1 MASNIF
7 GRYVWLI
14 DTIRRHK
21 RLTFEEI
28 NRLWVRSGLSYGEG
42 DDLPLRTFHN
52 HRKAIADIFG
62 VYIECDIKD
71 GYRYYIDDPD
81 ALEGDG
87 LRSWLIDSYS
97 VLNQVQADK
106 KLEGRILYED
116 IPSGHEWLT
125 TITEAM
131 RENKILYITHQGFG
145 KPEPSSFD
153 IEPYFL
159 KVINRRWYVLARS
172 PYYSDRN
179 KKQNKEDGGDRPE
192 DVYLL
197 YALERVHN
205 VETTD
210 KTFKLKKNFNIK
222 KYFEGCYGIITDKR
236 TPIEKIVLKAWYP
249 HCAYMESLPLHESQK
264 VIARDDESITF
275 ELHVRPTFDFYQ
287 ALLFQTDMMEV
298 LEPKSVRKEMKRFAE
313 NMFNHYKNEE

>member
-1 MASNIF
+1 MAANIF

-21 RLTFEEI
+21 RLTYEEI
-28 NRLWVRSGLSYGEG
+28 NRLWVSSGLSYGEG

-97 VLNQVQADK
+97 VLNQVNADK
-106 KLEGRILYED
+106 KLEGRILFED

-125 TITEAM
+125 TITDAM
-131 RENKILYITHQGFG
+131 RDNKVLYITHQGYDN
-145 KPEPSSFD
+145 PEPNSFE
-153 IEPYFL
+153 IEPYYL

-179 KKQNKEDGGDRPE
+179 KRRNKNDGGDRLE

-197 YALERVHN
+197 YALDRVHD

-210 KTFKLKKNFNIK
+210 KTFKMKKSFDIK
-222 KYFEGCYGIITDKR
+222 KFFEGCYGIIADKR
-236 TPIEKIVLKAWYP
+236 IPIERIVLKAWHP
-249 HCAYMESLPLHESQK
+249 HCDYLESLPIHESQK

-287 ALLFQTDMMEV
+287 ALLFQTDMTEV
-298 LEPKSVRKEMKRFAE
+298 LEPESVRKEMKRFTG
-313 NMFNHYKNEE
+313 NMFNHYKND

>member
-1 MASNIF
+1 MAANIF

-21 RLTFEEI
+21 RLTYEEI
-28 NRLWVRSGLSYGEG
+28 NRLWVSSGLSYGEG

-71 GYRYYIDDPD
+71 GYRYYINDPD

-97 VLNQVQADK
+97 VLNQVNADK
-106 KLEGRILYED
+106 KLEGRILFED

-125 TITEAM
+125 TITDAM
-131 RENKILYITHQGFG
+131 RDNKVLYITHQGYD
-145 KPEPSSFD
+145 KPESNSFE
-153 IEPYFL
+153 IEPYYL

-179 KKQNKEDGGDRPE
+179 KRRNKNDGGDRLE

-197 YALERVHN
+197 YALDRVHD

-210 KTFKLKKNFNIK
+210 KTFKMKKSFDSK
-222 KYFEGCYGIITDKR
+222 KFFEGCYGIIADKR
-236 TPIEKIVLKAWYP
+236 IPIERIVLKAWHP
-249 HCAYMESLPLHESQK
+249 HCDYLESLPIHESQK

-287 ALLFQTDMMEV
+287 VLLFQTDMTEV
-298 LEPKSVRKEMKRFAE
+298 LEPESVRKEMKRFTG
-313 NMFNHYKNEE
+313 NMFNHYKND